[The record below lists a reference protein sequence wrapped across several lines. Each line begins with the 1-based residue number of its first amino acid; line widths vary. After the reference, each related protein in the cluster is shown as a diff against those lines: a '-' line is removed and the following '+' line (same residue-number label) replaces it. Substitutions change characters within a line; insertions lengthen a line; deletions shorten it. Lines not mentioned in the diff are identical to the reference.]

1 MYCQK
6 LDFEGPRNIEL
17 TTRKKKKYNFPRQN
31 GTLIRKHQVWFYFY
45 YGVKK
50 TLFHDPVL
58 LLIQNYHNEER
69 NCKQPRKTKVSN
81 QSY

>member
-1 MYCQK
+1 MSK
-6 LDFEGPRNIEL
+6 WDPN
-17 TTRKKKKYNFPRQN
+17 KKTP
-31 GTLIRKHQVWFYFY
+31 GLILFLLW
-45 YGVKK
+45 GKK